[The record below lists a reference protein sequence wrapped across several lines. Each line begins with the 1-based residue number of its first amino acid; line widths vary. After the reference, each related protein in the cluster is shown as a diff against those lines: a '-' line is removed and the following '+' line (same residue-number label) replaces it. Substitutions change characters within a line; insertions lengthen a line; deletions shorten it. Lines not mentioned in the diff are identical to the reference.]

1 MHKRERGLPAD
12 FGLSVPE
19 TAVKRTPVAL
29 DDYLERELGGERA
42 PLPSTPKPVA
52 RPLEPFPRPR
62 TEGEAQPTVASA
74 TGALTLQSAALVPRQ
89 VPTFPQRF
97 RPRLAPTKAPR
108 VQLNMTPEV
117 QRMVQELVGHF
128 CAFGLQRDTS
138 ASEVFE
144 GLVSA
149 LHEARDQLDLSN
161 IPPRGQWGSPT
172 ARAFRTSLKNAI
184 IGAIARHWQRLAS

>member
-1 MHKRERGLPAD
+1 MPKKERGLPVEFDLAVSD
-12 FGLSVPE
+12 E
-19 TAVKRTPVAL
+19 TVRRAPVAL
-29 DDYLERELGGERA
+29 EDYLEREINGDGQAGAGTGVRT
-42 PLPSTPKPVA
+42 PLPMELVRRSPIEAMESSVATSVEPV
-52 RPLEPFPRPR
+52 RDMRLK
-62 TEGEAQPTVASA
+62 V
-74 TGALTLQSAALVPRQ
+74 VPER

-97 RPRLAPTKAPR
+97 RPRQAPIKPPR

-128 CAFGLQRDTS
+128 CAFGVQRDTS

-149 LHEARDQLDLSN
+149 LHEARDHLDLSEV
-161 IPPRGQWGSPT
+161 PPRGQWGSPT

-184 IGAIARHWQRLAS
+184 LEALGRHRQRLAP